1 MSPIAWMAGA
11 GVTSWLAVTA
21 VAGDRL
27 NPEALYGMLAPLVG
41 TCLSWLTAERTY
53 KSAPERLTA
62 VMILG
67 FAIKLVFFAGYM
79 TVMLRVLSLRPQPF
93 VAMFVTYFIFLY
105 AMQALFLKR
114 LTAVE

>member
-93 VAMFVTYFIFLY
+93 VTMFVTYFIFLY

>member
-11 GVTSWLAVTA
+11 GLTSWLVVTA

-41 TCLSWLTAERTY
+41 TCLSWLTVERTFR
-53 KSAPERLTA
+53 SAPERLTA

-67 FAIKLVFFAGYM
+67 FAVKLLFFAGYV
-79 TVMLRVLSLRPQPF
+79 TVMLRVLSLRPQAF
-93 VAMFVTYFIFLY
+93 VGLFVTNFILLY

-114 LTAVE
+114 LTAVQ